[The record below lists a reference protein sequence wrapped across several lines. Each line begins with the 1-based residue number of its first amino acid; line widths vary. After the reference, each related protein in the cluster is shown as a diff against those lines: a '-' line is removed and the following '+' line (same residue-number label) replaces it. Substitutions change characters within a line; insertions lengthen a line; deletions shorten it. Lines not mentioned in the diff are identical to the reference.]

1 MNYCC
6 HADFTETGNINITD
20 KNVYVG
26 YQTYA
31 AQNYPGYTSGDDL
44 LTKFTEWYDGQVSL
58 GTYAAISGVVSL
70 PGDPNQTD
78 FDCANYTE
86 TEDNVINIDDMNTFI
101 AYQTYASQNYP
112 GFDESAGDNMIT
124 KFLEWYDGQKS
135 LGVFPT
141 LFVTPKHLPS
151 LKEDSQVWTINGL
164 VEKCVTTA
172 LEKLWISFTGN
183 DHYSDWYEMETDEQE
198 NFTKFKIATPNYG
211 TDLYNW
217 ADGKA
222 TNLQGILMTAS
233 LTKPSAESLTEEQK
247 TKTYNSDLLKFR
259 CNMPFPQSGTQ
270 FNSGHG
276 LNDGQVNLR
285 VKAYNNQ
292 NAPAVK
298 KYGSH
303 DNTHDYLRDGTP
315 WHGANMVYRTT
326 TFNSIVTD
334 NSGKD
339 SIDIDYIY
347 FIKERD
353 ENAKIKFSEATPENS
368 ICSGI

>member
-6 HADFTETGNINITD
+6 HADFTNTGNINITD

-164 VEKCVTTA
+164 VEKCVTTDV
-172 LEKLWISFTGN
+172 EKLWISFTGN
-183 DHYSDWYEMETDEQE
+183 GAYSDWYELETDEE
-198 NFTKFKIATPNYG
+198 EDFTKFKIATADYG
-211 TDLYNW
+211 TSLQNW
-217 ADGKA
+217 AIGKA
-222 TNLQGILMTAS
+222 TNLQGINITS
-233 LTKPSAESLTEEQK
+233 SINQPSSTELTEDQK
-247 TKTYNSDLLKFR
+247 AKTFNSDLLGFG
-259 CNMPFPQSGTQ
+259 CDGD
-270 FNSGHG
+270 FNNNHG
-276 LNDGQVNLR
+276 VNVQQVNMR
-285 VKAYNNQ
+285 IKAYDNQ
-292 NAPAVK
+292 NSEVTK
-298 KYGSH
+298 KYGSD
-303 DNTHDYLRDGTP
+303 DNTHGYVSEGTP
-315 WHGANMVYRTT
+315 WEGSNMVYRTT
-326 TFNSIVTD
+326 TFNSLVID
-334 NSGKD
+334 NSGKN

-347 FIKERD
+347 FIKETNED
-353 ENAKIKFSEATPENS
+353 EKIKFSAVSPPNKTCGVWS
-368 ICSGI
+368 

>member
-31 AQNYPGYTSGDDL
+31 AQNYPGYTTGDNL
-44 LTKFTEWYDGQVSL
+44 LAKFTEWYDGQVSL

-124 KFLEWYDGQKS
+124 RFLEWYDGQKS

-151 LKEDSQVWTINGL
+151 LKEDTQVWTINGL
-164 VEKCVTTA
+164 VDKCVTTD
-172 LEKLWISFTGN
+172 LEKLWVSFTGN
-183 DHYSDWYEMETDEQE
+183 GHYSDWYELEIDELDT
-198 NFTKFKIATPNYG
+198 FTKYKIKTPNYG

-217 ADGKA
+217 ANGK
-222 TNLQGILMTAS
+222 TSNLQGILVTAS
-233 LTKPSAESLTEEQK
+233 ENKPSKTSLTEDQK
-247 TKTYNSDLLKFR
+247 SKTFASDLLNLK
-259 CNMPFPQSGTQ
+259 CNDV
-270 FNSGHG
+270 FNRGHK
-276 LNDGQVNLR
+276 LNDNQINLR
-285 VKAYNNQ
+285 VQAYDNQ
-292 NAPAVK
+292 NTPAIK
-298 KYGSH
+298 KYGSDDSSH
-303 DNTHDYLRDGTP
+303 NYLSNGKP
-315 WHGANMVYRTT
+315 WAGANMVYRTT
-326 TFNSIVTD
+326 TYNSIVID
-334 NSGKD
+334 DSGKN
-339 SIDIDYIY
+339 SIDIDYFY
-347 FIKERD
+347 FIKETD
-353 ENAKIKFSEATPENS
+353 ETSKIKFSEVNPANS
-368 ICSGI
+368 ICGVV